1 MEEKD
6 SIFRRKVKSKS
17 RSLSEGNAEPQPPSK
32 YDPVLEKLVLLLSTQ
47 KSKEEGEED
56 EDDGKLASSIAVAII
71 ILGLIIGGYFFI
83 KPLFSKKPVDPAY
96 AKVEAIKRIKD
107 LTLVKHHYE
116 SIIPITKGKRE
127 KLQFLLVAPAQVSG
141 YMDLSKIKFSIEED
155 SLITVQLPPTELSQT
170 RISLKNTKEYTF
182 QRSFWDHIK
191 SQIDPRSNYLE
202 AYDRIRIALD
212 SARMDVRRRA
222 IINGILEE
230 TEDKAEDYL
239 RNLVNNLGYRVEFV
253 KENQLLFSSDSLNL
267 LYQQIL
273 QTSDPEERKQ
283 RENGLLRRLRRG
295 INLFN

>member
-1 MEEKD
+1 MEKD

-17 RSLSEGNAEPQPPSK
+17 RSLIEGEAETETLPVSK
-32 YDPVLEKLVLLLSTQ
+32 HDPVLEKLVLMLSTQ
-47 KSKEEGEED
+47 RSKEGGNED
-56 EDDGKLASSIAVAII
+56 DDGKLASSIAVAMI
-71 ILGLIIGGYFFI
+71 ILGLIIAGYFFI
-83 KPLFSKKPVDPAY
+83 RPLFAKKPIDPAY

-127 KLQFLLVAPAQVSG
+127 RLQFLLVAPAQVSG
-141 YMDLSKIKFSIEED
+141 YMDMSKIKFSIEED
-155 SLITVQLPPTELSQT
+155 SLITVKLPAAELSQT

-191 SQIDPRSNYLE
+191 SQIDPKSNYLE

-212 SARMDVRRRA
+212 SARLDVRNRA
-222 IINGILEE
+222 IENGILEE

-239 RNLVNNLGYRVEFV
+239 RNLVNNLGYRVEFI
-253 KENQLLFSSDSLNL
+253 EGNIPLFSSDSLNL

-273 QTSDPEERKQ
+273 QTNNPEERRQ

-295 INLFN
+295 INPFN